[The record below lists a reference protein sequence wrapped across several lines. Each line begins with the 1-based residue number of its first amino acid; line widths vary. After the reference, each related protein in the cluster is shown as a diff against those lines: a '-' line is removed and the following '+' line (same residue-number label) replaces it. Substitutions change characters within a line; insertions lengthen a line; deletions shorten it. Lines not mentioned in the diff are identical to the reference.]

1 MRKLIALTFA
11 VFLLLPALCFAQ
23 QYGARD
29 TDFLALKIGRAELDN
44 ALLIHENEIL
54 RAQVDKLQKDI
65 DALKPKEEKPA
76 AKEEPG
82 K

>member
-1 MRKLIALTFA
+1 VGKLITLLLI
-11 VFLLLPALCFAQ
+11 VGVLLPALCFGQ

-44 ALLIHENEIL
+44 ALLTRENEL
-54 RAQVDKLQKDI
+54 LKAQIDKLKKDI
-65 DALKPKEEKPA
+65 EVLKPKEEKPA
-76 AKEEPG
+76 EKEGPG